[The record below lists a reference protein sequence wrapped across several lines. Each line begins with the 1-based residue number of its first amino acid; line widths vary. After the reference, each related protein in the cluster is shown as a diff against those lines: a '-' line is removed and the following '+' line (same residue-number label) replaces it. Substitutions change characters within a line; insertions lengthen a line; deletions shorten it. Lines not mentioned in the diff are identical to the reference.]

1 MDVQMEQTDTQHLS
15 EKPLISFIITYYNK
29 PLAFLKECIH
39 SILALHLPSARR
51 EILVIDDGSDVS
63 PINDLLE
70 IRDQII
76 YLRQENLG
84 LSAARNVGLRLASG
98 QYIQF
103 VDADDKLLVETYDRC
118 IDFIQAH
125 HPDIFFF
132 DFANEDTVDE
142 SFIYDGPVSGT
153 TFLHENNLHSS
164 ACGYLFSRNIVGDLQ
179 FPVGRLHEDEEFTPL
194 LLLRADKV
202 FKTDARP
209 YFYRMCD
216 GSIVHGKDPQHLS
229 KRLEDIEH
237 ILSHLQGVA
246 GTLPLNDRM
255 ALNRRIAQLS
265 MEYLYHVICLT
276 RSQQKLE
283 ETVERLRAQGLFPL
297 PVRKYTRKYYVFS
310 KVVNHKIGRKL
321 LLAMAP
327 VISIS

>member
-1 MDVQMEQTDTQHLS
+1 MEQTDTQCLS

-39 SILALHLPSARR
+39 SILALHLQAEKR
-51 EILVIDDGSDVS
+51 EILIIDDGSDVS
-63 PINDLLE
+63 PMNDLLE
-70 IRDQII
+70 LRDQVI

-84 LSAARNVGLRLASG
+84 LSSARNIGLRLASG

-103 VDADDKLLVETYDRC
+103 VDADDRLVPESYDRC
-118 IDFIQAH
+118 IDFVQAH
-125 HPDIFFF
+125 LPDVFFF
-132 DFANEDTVDE
+132 EFANEDTVDE
-142 SFIYDGPVSGT
+142 SFISDGPVSGA
-153 TFLHENNLHSS
+153 TFLHDNNLHSS
-164 ACGYLFSRNIVGDLQ
+164 ACGYLFCKDIVGNLQ

-194 LLLRADKV
+194 LLLRAGKV

-209 YFYRMCD
+209 YFYRVCD
-216 GSIVHGKDPQHLS
+216 GSIVHGKDPRILS

-237 ILSHLQGVA
+237 ILFHLQDVA
-246 GTLPLNDRM
+246 GTLPLNDRV

-265 MEYLYHVICLT
+265 MEYLYHVICIT

-283 ETVERLRAQGLFPL
+283 ETVERLRARGLFPL

-310 KVVNHKIGRKL
+310 KVVNHKIGRRL